1 MSVAFNGIDNQVV
14 TFQASTGEAGDT
26 MAMDANNRVKMAP
39 GGAAP
44 VGILLNKRCGHGA
57 VQIRGYVQ
65 VSYSGSTAPEL
76 GWNSLVADGSGGLRL
91 AASGETGRDCLVV
104 SLNTA
109 EKTAGLF
116 L

>member
-1 MSVAFNGIDNQVV
+1 M
-14 TFQASTGEAGDT
+14 T
-26 MAMDANNRVKMAP
+26 
-39 GGAAP
+39 
-44 VGILLNKRCGHGA
+44 
-57 VQIRGYVQ
+57 
-65 VSYSGSTAPEL
+65 YSGSAAPAL

-109 EKTAGLF
+109 EKTMGLF